1 LNEAR
6 KGARKGRTVRGQG
19 VFSGQPVAVRCVPGE
34 EGSGW
39 RLVRVDLPG
48 TPEIPVRPDR
58 VIATERSTTLGEG
71 GATVRMVEHFLAALW
86 ASGWQ
91 DARVEVRGP
100 ELPLLD
106 GSALPWV
113 EALGEATAPRLG
125 PPVEAPLEVRDGAA
139 LVRVDP
145 SEELRFS
152 YSIDFP
158 DPIGAQSAHFTPGRA
173 RFSCELAP
181 ARTFLFER
189 EAEQLRA
196 AGALAG
202 GTLDSALVASP
213 DGWRNPPLRFPE
225 EPARHK
231 LLDLVGD
238 LALLGAIPRGHYRA
252 HRAGHRLHVALARRL
267 AEECALLGGP
277 PRC

>member
-1 LNEAR
+1 LNERRNEAR
-6 KGARKGRTVRGQG
+6 KGCTICGQG
-19 VFSGQPVAVRCVPGE
+19 VFSGQPVAVRCIPGE

-39 RLVRVDLPG
+39 RLVRIDLPG
-48 TPEIPVRPDR
+48 APEIPVSPHQ
-58 VIATERSTTLGEG
+58 VVATERSTTLGQG
-71 GATVRMVEHFLAALW
+71 GATVRVVEHLLAALW

-91 DARVEVRGP
+91 EARIEVHGP

-113 EALGEATAPRLG
+113 EVLGEATTPRMG
-125 PPVEAPLEVRDGAA
+125 PPVETPREVREGAA

-152 YSIDFP
+152 YSLDFP
-158 DPIGAQSAHFTPGRA
+158 DPIGAQSASFAPGPE
-173 RFSCELAP
+173 RFSVELAP

-189 EAEQLRA
+189 EVEQLRA

-202 GTLDSALVASP
+202 GALDNALVASP
-213 DGWRNPPLRFPE
+213 DGWRNPPLRFAN

-267 AEECALLGGP
+267 AQEL
-277 PRC
+277 